1 MKDLKL
7 EVQLFRIETIESM
20 VTIGA
25 AGNHRLHAC
34 SSPGIPVILGIL
46 DKFPPVAHITQ
57 PAAAAV
63 LVTPHDAEIN
73 AGKLE
78 QIHHGTGHFPQVLIE
93 TEPAAGVE
101 YNLSLFPG
109 EVFHIQPR
117 SPFVAISLGLHHHVV
132 LFAEIIDEGNIL
144 EREAAVVYHFKSQ
157 LSHHLYGFK
166 IIPVNL
172 AGNVTAPVHHTF
184 KNDIHQTFIKVTAS
198 FLEKRQRGA

>member
-1 MKDLKL
+1 
-7 EVQLFRIETIESM
+7 M

-34 SSPGIPVILGIL
+34 SRPGILIILGIL
-46 DKFPPVAHITQ
+46 EKFPPVPHITK

-73 AGKLE
+73 AGILE
-78 QIHHGTGHFPQVLIE
+78 QSPPRLGAFSTGPHQ
-93 TEPAAGVE
+93 TEPAADVE
-101 YNLSLFPG
+101 DNFSLLPG
-109 EVFHIQPR
+109 QVFHIQPL
-117 SPFVAISLGLHHHVV
+117 SPFGAISLGLHHHVV

-144 EREAAVVYHFKSQ
+144 EREAAVVYQFKSQ

-172 AGNVTAPVHHTF
+172 AGNVTAPVHHAF